1 MSGNWKKKI
10 GFTAN
15 GTYRSIEVDVRDTL
29 LDTLRDGI
37 GLTGPKK
44 GCDEGVC
51 GACSVLL
58 DGKAVCSCSML
69 AVEAENGNVVTIE
82 GLGKEGE
89 ADRLQQSFIA
99 HDAMQC
105 GFCTPGQIIAARSFL
120 DSAGEDLT
128 VEDIKNAL
136 SGNIC
141 RCGCYAN
148 IIEAV
153 MEAARDRGGGQ

>member
-1 MSGNWKKKI
+1 MSGRWKRNI
-10 GFTAN
+10 SFTAN
-15 GTYRSIEVDVRDTL
+15 GASLSLEVDVRDTL
-29 LDTLRDGI
+29 LDALRDGI
-37 GLTGPKK
+37 GLTGTKK

-58 DGKAVCSCSML
+58 DGRAVCSCSML
-69 AVEAENGNVVTIE
+69 AVEAQGSSVVTIE
-82 GLGKEGE
+82 GLGKDGE
-89 ADRLQQSFIA
+89 DRLQLSFIA

-120 DSAGEDLT
+120 DSTGADLT
-128 VEDIKNAL
+128 AEGIKNAL

-153 MEAARDRGGGQ
+153 LAAARGGGGEP